1 MSYMLGVAIKS
12 IMLNVN
18 MLSVIMLNV
27 VALFQ
32 KFQIVASNQ
41 NQFKPPIKT
50 FTTIDLEACVIKF
63 FYIM

>member
-1 MSYMLGVAIKS
+1 
-12 IMLNVN
+12 
-18 MLSVIMLNV
+18 MLSVIMLNDVMLSVIMLNVVMLSVIMLSV

-63 FYIM
+63 F